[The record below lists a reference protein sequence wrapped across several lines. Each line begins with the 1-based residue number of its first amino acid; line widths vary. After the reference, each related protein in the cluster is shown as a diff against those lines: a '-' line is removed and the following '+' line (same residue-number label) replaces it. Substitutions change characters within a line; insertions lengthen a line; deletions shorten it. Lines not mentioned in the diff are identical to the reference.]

1 MVAIWV
7 GLGWVGLKSVGG
19 TAIGHSSLALTDSPE
34 NERIFVCV
42 EGEEKAGG
50 KMRLMYW
57 ATWVLE

>member
-7 GLGWVGLKSVGG
+7 GMKSVGG